1 MNNFIVTEGGQVFLN
16 DLNEVMLVDKEL
28 FPDEE
33 GSGKYRSSSDSMIC
47 DINCFDTFYDS
58 LFKDEN
64 AKNENSGHK
73 SPEKCYEIHRYAPH
87 MFSLVCKNILRSNYN
102 NKGLLH
108 SLKNLKI
115 SEDDSTSEIDNA
127 EIDILLAKCV
137 ENSDLSVRES
147 AAMELIE
154 ILAGDEEDEDTDNA
168 GEDID
173 DNEEEEDEGLP
184 DDNDDHEGDSIG
196 GESNNNENEHIGDE
210 DLGEDQYEKTQ
221 DLLVPKKK
229 KTDLGDQGNL
239 KYDLNDF
246 DDDMLVRHKKQKDV
260 QFP

>member
-1 MNNFIVTEGGQVFLN
+1 MG
-16 DLNEVMLVDKEL
+16 
-28 FPDEE
+28 
-33 GSGKYRSSSDSMIC
+33 
-47 DINCFDTFYDS
+47 DS
-58 LFKDEN
+58 LFKSDN
-64 AKNENSGHK
+64 SKNENSGHK

-154 ILAGDEEDEDTDNA
+154 ILAADE
-168 GEDID
+168 

-184 DDNDDHEGDSIG
+184 DDNDDHESDSIG
-196 GESNNNENEHIGDE
+196 GESNNSENE
-210 DLGEDQYEKTQ
+210 
-221 DLLVPKKK
+221 
-229 KTDLGDQGNL
+229 
-239 KYDLNDF
+239 
-246 DDDMLVRHKKQKDV
+246 R
-260 QFP
+260 

>member
-1 MNNFIVTEGGQVFLN
+1 MTRMTI
-16 DLNEVMLVDKEL
+16 
-28 FPDEE
+28 
-33 GSGKYRSSSDSMIC
+33 
-47 DINCFDTFYDS
+47 
-58 LFKDEN
+58 
-64 AKNENSGHK
+64 
-73 SPEKCYEIHRYAPH
+73 
-87 MFSLVCKNILRSNYN
+87 
-102 NKGLLH
+102 H

-115 SEDDSTSEIDNA
+115 SEDDSTSEIDSA

-184 DDNDDHEGDSIG
+184 DDNDDHESDSIG